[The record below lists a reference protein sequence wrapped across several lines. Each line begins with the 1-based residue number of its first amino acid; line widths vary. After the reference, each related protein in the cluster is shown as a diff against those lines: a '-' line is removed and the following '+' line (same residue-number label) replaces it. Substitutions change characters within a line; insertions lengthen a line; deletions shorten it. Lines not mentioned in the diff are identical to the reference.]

1 MPTVMRMR
9 WSGLTPDQYEEARQ
23 IVNWEGD
30 PPNGARFHIAWF
42 EEAGRPPRTALKE
55 EVGRLAAILG
65 RDVDAEI
72 SLAPG

>member
-1 MPTVMRMR
+1 MSKQ
-9 WSGLTPDQYEEARQ
+9 SGWIAPVVVAGGRVTGTWGL
-23 IVNWEGD
+23 EGEHV
-30 PPNGARFHIAWF
+30 HIAWF

-55 EVGRLAAILG
+55 EGGRLAAILG